1 MVGGAVIMY
10 AKGNTY
16 DNPQQYILYLDGSV
30 KELPAELTAPATN
43 FVDGVALIGRNAG
56 FKKEYI
62 YINTQGERVYG
73 ELTSKPMQFCG
84 ENYTLPPLRDGLRAW
99 CDPSSSWGGKWG
111 FIDKDG
117 NLVIPAKYDECRSF
131 SEGYAIVKENGS
143 VYFIDK
149 KGNKAFEPQWS
160 GVSGIQSVSDV
171 HDGIISV
178 SGYSVMTYYNTKG
191 EKIGEVDGGS
201 SFYGGYAFYNISSDY
216 YSGTTWVMDKT
227 LKQVGKAD
235 AIYLEWNYNGH
246 TPDFNDLFNH
256 SLETVSPPGKLS
268 PFIPRMQSQ

>member
-1 MVGGAVIMY
+1 
-10 AKGNTY
+10 
-16 DNPQQYILYLDGSV
+16 
-30 KELPAELTAPATN
+30 
-43 FVDGVALIGRNAG
+43 
-56 FKKEYI
+56 
-62 YINTQGERVYG
+62 
-73 ELTSKPMQFCG
+73 MQFCG

-235 AIYLEWNYNGH
+235 AIYLEWNNVAGYPNR
-246 TPDFNDLFNH
+246 
-256 SLETVSPPGKLS
+256 PP
-268 PFIPRMQSQ
+268 